1 MRIFA
6 MLLVFL
12 MGCSSM
18 GGPELYSA
26 SCAGLDIASTAY
38 ALGNGAEELNPLAIE
53 GYEVAS
59 LILFS
64 ATAHWAIRH
73 WTKKT
78 YHDKGKA
85 APWWLGYGS
94 YRCALAGW
102 NLSQ

>member
-6 MLLVFL
+6 VLLVFL
-12 MGCSSM
+12 MGCSLRCTWCSN
-18 GGPELYSA
+18 PE